1 MNTQKIDGNSLVVSY
16 LVLRKA
22 IGILGIALPFV
33 LAFGLL
39 LLKGAEIQSSISSY
53 YHTLMRD
60 VFVGILCAI
69 GVFLLSYKGY
79 EKADDLAGDFACLMA
94 VGVALFPV
102 APEGN
107 SDPTLALVGTLHYV
121 FAALF
126 FLTLAYFSLRLFTKT
141 DPSVPPTRRKMQRNF
156 VYKVCGYLILLAMAL
171 IAVVKLV
178 ADSQGVPF
186 KQLDPVFWLEALA
199 VVAFGFSWLTKG
211 EAILKDET

>member
-1 MNTQKIDGNSLVVSY
+1 MNQQTGPDNSLLVSY
-16 LVLRKA
+16 LVLRRF

-33 LAFGLL
+33 LAIGTMILERT
-39 LLKGAEIQSSISSY
+39 AIQSSISDY

-69 GVFLLSYKGY
+69 GVFLFSYKGY
-79 EKADDLAGDFACLMA
+79 EGDRRAGIFACLMA

-102 APEGN
+102 APEG
-107 SDPTLALVGTLHYV
+107 STDSIVKIVGMLHYL
-121 FAALF
+121 FAAAF

-141 DPSVPPTRRKMQRNF
+141 DPLIPPTRRKLQRNI
-156 VYKVCGYLILLAMAL
+156 VYRVCGYLILLALAL
-171 IAVVKLV
+171 IVVVKMLPES
-178 ADSQGVPF
+178 AGIPI
-186 KQLDPVFWLEALA
+186 KQLAPVFWLEALA